1 MTNKQSKSNN
11 SKPQTD
17 DIFADEHKD
26 ANADASTAAGQKAA
40 QERGQEAGQETGQE
54 AGQEAGQK
62 HSQETGQETESQ
74 SDSEAAY
81 SGETAGQILRAARE
95 AKGLSE
101 QQVAD
106 SLRLRL
112 IVVKTIEADDFE
124 KLGTATYVRGYLR
137 SISKALDVDSAKV
150 FAAYQAQG
158 FGEAPAAELKMQSF
172 SRRKVRER
180 NDSRLMLISY
190 IIIGLVIAMAVA
202 WWWQDSQNNDSDAQV
217 EPRSEVTETNSPE
230 GNARRA
236 TTVPLDTGSTAN
248 GTTTGNNTDGSNSSS
263 GGNTET
269 SGNAGSSTGGTT
281 VGSTSGNASDT
292 TSGSSGGNTSG
303 SNSDSNGGNTSDTT
317 SGNNGESTSGNTASS
332 TGGST
337 GDSNSDTTSGN
348 TGGDTGGNTTGTS
361 AGNTSGSNSDSTSGT
376 TGSSTGTTG
385 SNTGSSGNTG
395 STTAGQDSLVLEFSQ
410 RCWVKVT
417 EAGGNDIAI
426 GVKEPGYRMPLTGN
440 APFDLILCKPEAVT
454 ITYNDAPVD
463 LSNYRR
469 NRSVTMT
476 IE

>member
-26 ANADASTAAGQKAA
+26 ANADASTAVGQKAA
-40 QERGQEAGQETGQE
+40 QERGQEAGQE
-54 AGQEAGQK
+54 AGQE
-62 HSQETGQETESQ
+62 HSQESRQES
-74 SDSEAAY
+74 SAEAAY

-190 IIIGLVIAMAVA
+190 IIIALVIAMAIA

-236 TTVPLDTGSTAN
+236 TTVPLDTGSTF
-248 GTTTGNNTDGSNSSS
+248 GSNDASS
-263 GGNTET
+263 G
-269 SGNAGSSTGGTT
+269 SAGSS
-281 VGSTSGNASDT
+281 
-292 TSGSSGGNTSG
+292 TSG
-303 SNSDSNGGNTSDTT
+303 SNSDSNGGNTGDTTSDNSGGSTSDSTGGNTGGTSGGSTSDTT
-317 SGNNGESTSGNTASS
+317 SDNSGSSTGGNTASS
-332 TGGST
+332 TGGNT
-337 GDSNSDTTSGN
+337 GGSNSGTSGGNPSDTTSDNSG
-348 TGGDTGGNTTGTS
+348 
-361 AGNTSGSNSDSTSGT
+361 GNTSGSTNGSNSDNSGGNTSDSTGGTNTDGTNSDSTSGT
-376 TGSSTGTTG
+376 TGSSTGSTG
-385 SNTGSSGNTG
+385 SGNSGSN
-395 STTAGQDSLVLEFSQ
+395 TAGQDSLVLEFSQ

>member
-1 MTNKQSKSNN
+1 MTNKQSKSNH

-26 ANADASTAAGQKAA
+26 ANADASAAAGQKAA
-40 QERGQEAGQETGQE
+40 QERGQEAGQE
-54 AGQEAGQK
+54 
-62 HSQETGQETESQ
+62 HSQESRQES
-74 SDSEAAY
+74 SAEAAY

-190 IIIGLVIAMAVA
+190 IIIALVIAMAVA

-236 TTVPLDTGSTAN
+236 TSVPLDTGSTAN
-248 GTTTGNNTDGSNSSS
+248 GTTTSNNTDGSNSSS

-281 VGSTSGNASDT
+281 TGSTSGNASDT

-337 GDSNSDTTSGN
+337 GDSNSGSTSGN

-361 AGNTSGSNSDSTSGT
+361 AGNTSGSNSNTSDSTSGT
-376 TGSSTGTTG
+376 TG
-385 SNTGSSGNTG
+385 
-395 STTAGQDSLVLEFSQ
+395 TTAGQDSLVLEFSQ

>member
-26 ANADASTAAGQKAA
+26 ANADASTAPADAAQDSGPETGSEAGQ
-40 QERGQEAGQETGQE
+40 EHSQEAGQETDP
-54 AGQEAGQK
+54 
-62 HSQETGQETESQ
+62 Q

-112 IVVKTIEADDFE
+112 IVIKTIEADDFE

-150 FAAYQAQG
+150 FGAYQAQG

-190 IIIGLVIAMAVA
+190 IIIALVIAMAVA

-236 TTVPLDTGSTAN
+236 TTVPLDTGSTTI
-248 GTTTGNNTDGSNSSS
+248 GTNDAS
-263 GGNTET
+263 
-269 SGNAGSSTGGTT
+269 
-281 VGSTSGNASDT
+281 SDT
-292 TSGSSGGNTSG
+292 SDANTSGSSDTSSSTGNSSIGNTTDGTNSG
-303 SNSDSNGGNTSDTT
+303 STSDSSTG
-317 SGNNGESTSGNTASS
+317 TSGNTASS
-332 TGGST
+332 TGGNT
-337 GDSNSDTTSGN
+337 GGTSGGNTSDTTSDNSG
-348 TGGDTGGNTTGTS
+348 
-361 AGNTSGSNSDSTSGT
+361 GNTSGSTGGTTGGTSGGSTSDTTSDNSGANTSSNTDGTNSENTSDSTSGT

-395 STTAGQDSLVLEFSQ
+395 SNTAGQDSLVLEFSQ

>member
-26 ANADASTAAGQKAA
+26 ANAGADSAGQKAA
-40 QERGQEAGQETGQE
+40 QERRQEAGQE
-54 AGQEAGQK
+54 
-62 HSQETGQETESQ
+62 HSQATESQ
-74 SDSEAAY
+74 SSSEAAY

-112 IVVKTIEADDFE
+112 IVIKTIEADDFE

-269 SGNAGSSTGGTT
+269 SG
-281 VGSTSGNASDT
+281 
-292 TSGSSGGNTSG
+292 SSGGNTSG
-303 SNSDSNGGNTSDTT
+303 SNSDSNGGNTGDTT
-317 SGNNGESTSGNTASS
+317 SGNSGGSTSGNTASS
-332 TGGST
+332 TGG
-337 GDSNSDTTSGN
+337 N
-348 TGGDTGGNTTGTS
+348 TG
-361 AGNTSGSNSDSTSGT
+361 GSNSDSNGGSTSDTTSDNSGGTTSGDT
-376 TGSSTGTTG
+376 SGGTNTDGTNSDNTSDTTG

-395 STTAGQDSLVLEFSQ
+395 SNTAGQDSLVLEFSQ

>member
-26 ANADASTAAGQKAA
+26 ANAGASTAPADAA
-40 QERGQEAGQETGQE
+40 QDSGPETGSEAGQE
-54 AGQEAGQK
+54 
-62 HSQETGQETESQ
+62 HSQETESQ
-74 SDSEAAY
+74 SSSEAAY

-112 IVVKTIEADDFE
+112 IVIKTIEADDFE

-190 IIIGLVIAMAVA
+190 IIIALVIAMAIA

-236 TTVPLDTGSTAN
+236 TTVPLDTGSTTI
-248 GTTTGNNTDGSNSSS
+248 GTNDAS
-263 GGNTET
+263 
-269 SGNAGSSTGGTT
+269 SGNAGSS
-281 VGSTSGNASDT
+281 
-292 TSGSSGGNTSG
+292 TSG
-303 SNSDSNGGNTSDTT
+303 SNSDSNGGNTSDIT
-317 SGNNGESTSGNTASS
+317 SDYR
-332 TGGST
+332 GGST
-337 GDSNSDTTSGN
+337 GDSTGGTTGGTSGGNTSDITSDNSGGSTSNSTGGNTGGTSGGSTSDTTSDNSGGSTSDS
-348 TGGDTGGNTTGTS
+348 TGGTNTDGTS
-361 AGNTSGSNSDSTSGT
+361 GENTSDSTS
-376 TGSSTGTTG
+376 GTTG